1 MRSLSAAELIR
12 VWERGASEAP
22 VERALALL
30 AAGTDEDPQ
39 ELARLS
45 VGRRDAHL
53 LEVHEQLF
61 GRKLAAFVE
70 CSQCKE
76 RLEYTLS
83 TDAFAGAGSAGATGG
98 LALQVSDTS
107 FKLRLPDSVDLR
119 AVTRCGDI
127 FQARRILVQRCIV
140 DAHCKGR
147 PVEPETLADESVE
160 RIAEFLAT
168 ADPLGEM
175 LIDLTCP
182 ACGNSWQIMFDI
194 ESFLW
199 AKVTALAK
207 RLLHEVHVLA
217 TAYGW
222 AERDILAMAAARRQ
236 FYLEMAG

>member
-12 VWERGASEAP
+12 VWERGANDAP
-22 VERALALL
+22 VDRALALL

-45 VGRRDAHL
+45 VGRRDARL

-61 GRKLAAFVE
+61 GRKLAAFAE
-70 CSQCKE
+70 CSHCKE

-83 TDAFAGAGSAGATGG
+83 TDAFAGGNAGGG
-98 LALQVSDTS
+98 SRLALQVGDTS
-107 FKLRLPDSVDLR
+107 FELRLPDSVDLR
-119 AVTRCGDI
+119 AVNRCGDLSE
-127 FQARRILVQRCIV
+127 ARRILVQRCIV
-140 DAHCKGR
+140 DARCKGG
-147 PVEPETLADESVE
+147 PVHPDTLADESIE
-160 RIAEFLAT
+160 RIGEFLAT
-168 ADPLGEM
+168 ADPQSEM

-182 ACGNSWQIMFDI
+182 ACGHSWQVMFDI

-199 AKVTALAK
+199 AKVSAMAK

>member
-1 MRSLSAAELIR
+1 MRSLSAAGLIR
-12 VWERGASEAP
+12 VWEQGASEAP

-45 VGRRDAHL
+45 VGRRDARL

-61 GRKLAAFVE
+61 GRKLAAFAE

-83 TDAFAGAGSAGATGG
+83 TDAFAGGGGAGAASG
-98 LALQVSDTS
+98 LALQVGETS
-107 FKLRLPDSVDLR
+107 FELRLPDSVDLR
-119 AVTRCGDI
+119 AVTGCADI
-127 FQARRILVQRCIV
+127 SQARRTLAQRCIV
-140 DAHCKGR
+140 EARCKGR
-147 PVEPETLADESVE
+147 PVEPETLADQSVE
-160 RIAEFLAT
+160 RIAEFLAA

-182 ACGNSWQIMFDI
+182 ACGYGWQVMFDI

-199 AKVTALAK
+199 AKVSGLAK

-236 FYLEMAG
+236 FYL